1 MIFIYRFWVTTKIIR
16 LELLEKLW
24 LNRTLH
30 EPNKKK
36 KWEPLVLNRGDLW
49 MMWRCHAIPCFH
61 FYFLF
66 RNNGKRN
73 KLDGNDFRLC
83 YMVIFFESVIPKVLD
98 YSYVQQLQ
106 GNLTTAFERHLSIE
120 NFTDMDQHRCWACN
134 KTFDLIVYASLSLK
148 QS

>member
-36 KWEPLVLNRGDLW
+36 KWESLVLNRGDLW

-83 YMVIFFESVIPKVLD
+83 YMVIFLKVSFRKYLI
-98 YSYVQQLQ
+98 
-106 GNLTTAFERHLSIE
+106 TAMFSNYKETWQRHLKDS
-120 NFTDMDQHRCWACN
+120 FQ
-134 KTFDLIVYASLSLK
+134 LK
-148 QS
+148 ILRIWINIDVEPATKHLTY

>member
-1 MIFIYRFWVTTKIIR
+1 MIFIYRFWVTTKITR
-16 LELLEKLW
+16 LEVLEKLW

-36 KWEPLVLNRGDLW
+36 KWESLVLNRGDLW

-73 KLDGNDFRLC
+73 KLDENDFRFC
-83 YMVIFFESVIPKVLD
+83 YMVIFLKVSFRKYLI
-98 YSYVQQLQ
+98 
-106 GNLTTAFERHLSIE
+106 TAIFSNYKATWQRHLK
-120 NFTDMDQHRCWACN
+120 D
-134 KTFDLIVYASLSLK
+134 TFQLK
-148 QS
+148 ILRIWINIDVEPATKHLT

>member
-1 MIFIYRFWVTTKIIR
+1 MIFIYRFWVTTRITR
-16 LELLEKLW
+16 LEVLEKLW

-83 YMVIFFESVIPKVLD
+83 YMVIFLKVSFRKYLI
-98 YSYVQQLQ
+98 
-106 GNLTTAFERHLSIE
+106 TAMFSNYKETWQRHLK
-120 NFTDMDQHRCWACN
+120 D
-134 KTFDLIVYASLSLK
+134 TFQLK
-148 QS
+148 ILRIWINIDVEPATKHLTY

>member
-1 MIFIYRFWVTTKIIR
+1 MIFIYRFWVTTKITR
-16 LELLEKLW
+16 LEVLEKLW

-36 KWEPLVLNRGDLW
+36 KWESLVLNRGDLW

-73 KLDGNDFRLC
+73 KLDENDFRFC
-83 YMVIFFESVIPKVLD
+83 YMVIFLKVSFRKYLI
-98 YSYVQQLQ
+98 
-106 GNLTTAFERHLSIE
+106 TAIFSNYKATWQRHLK
-120 NFTDMDQHRCWACN
+120 D
-134 KTFDLIVYASLSLK
+134 TFQLK
-148 QS
+148 ILRIWINIDVEPATKHLTY

>member
-24 LNRTLH
+24 LNPTLH

-36 KWEPLVLNRGDLW
+36 KWESLVLNRGDLW
-49 MMWRCHAIPCFH
+49 MIWRCHAIPCFH

-73 KLDGNDFRLC
+73 KLDENDFRFC
-83 YMVIFFESVIPKVLD
+83 YMVIFLKVSFRKYLI
-98 YSYVQQLQ
+98 
-106 GNLTTAFERHLSIE
+106 TAIFSNYKATWQRHLK
-120 NFTDMDQHRCWACN
+120 D
-134 KTFDLIVYASLSLK
+134 TFQLK
-148 QS
+148 ILRIWINIDVEPATKHLT